1 MGTFFEPHLYSSPVL
16 GSGAHSVRPSG
27 DVEGDNGG
35 LVGTCD
41 IVSEN
46 EGPATRQPGFEA
58 GSHFLVG

>member
-1 MGTFFEPHLYSSPVL
+1 M
-16 GSGAHSVRPSG
+16 RPSG
-27 DVEGDNGG
+27 DVAGDNGG